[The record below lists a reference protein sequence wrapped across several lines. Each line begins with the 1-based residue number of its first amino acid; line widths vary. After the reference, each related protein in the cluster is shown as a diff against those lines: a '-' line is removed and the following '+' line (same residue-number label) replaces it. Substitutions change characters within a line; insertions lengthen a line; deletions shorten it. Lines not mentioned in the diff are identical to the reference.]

1 MVIILLVAEVGV
13 NLQPDYLVKY
23 EFDQDSGNIA
33 TDEETI
39 IIGFSTQVK
48 KGLLMQIV
56 NGNAQRPEYI
66 SIEMNNNGEFT
77 FLPLI
82 ISRV

>member
-1 MVIILLVAEVGV
+1 M

-23 EFDQDSGNIA
+23 EFDQESGNIA

-39 IIGFSTQVK
+39 IIGFSTQIK

-56 NGNAQRPEYI
+56 NGNKDRPEYI
-66 SIEMNNNGEFT
+66 SIEMNNNGRWTNTTLAE
-77 FLPLI
+77 
-82 ISRV
+82 SAVWN